1 MYKIMLC
8 CSAGMSTSLLVR
20 KMVEAANERDLPV
33 QIDAYGV
40 PNLTCSFRSIR
51 WCCLAPVKY
60 MLKTLSD
67 KAASLN
73 ILCSAHR
80 YDGLRCAAGR
90 QRLNYAL
97 SLIPAA
103 EGVEMSSLYQS
114 MIAVIEQSIT
124 PLAGRLGQQ
133 KYVIAIRDGFT
144 AALPFMI
151 IGSSCWYLSFRRFHR
166 YHQRLCPRLA

>member
-1 MYKIMLC
+1 METGFRLISNHPRNNFLHFEDGRRCTKIMLC

-40 PNLTCSFRSIR
+40 SEFDMQFPQYQVVL
-51 WCCLAPVKY
+51 LGPQVKY

-73 ILCSAHR
+73 IPVQPIDTMD
-80 YDGLRCAAGR
+80 YGM
-90 QRLNYAL
+90 QRGDNVLNYAL

-103 EGVEMSSLYQS
+103 
-114 MIAVIEQSIT
+114 
-124 PLAGRLGQQ
+124 
-133 KYVIAIRDGFT
+133 
-144 AALPFMI
+144 
-151 IGSSCWYLSFRRFHR
+151 H
-166 YHQRLCPRLA
+166 